1 MFIVFLRFSQN
12 RSKAKDL
19 MVAHNEWIQ
28 RGFDEG
34 VFLLVGSLQP
44 QLGGTVL
51 AYATTREA
59 LEARVASDPFVQ
71 HDVVTA
77 EVFEVSPSKM
87 DARLTFLSS
96 ERSQ

>member
-1 MFIVFLRFSQN
+1 MFVVFLRFSQN

-19 MVAHNEWIQ
+19 MAAHNDWIQ
-28 RGFDEG
+28 HGFDEG

-51 AYATTREA
+51 AHATTREE
-59 LEARVASDPFVQ
+59 LEARVASDPFVE
-71 HDVVTA
+71 HDVVKA
-77 EVFEVSPSKM
+77 EIFEVSPSKM
-87 DARLTFLSS
+87 DARLSFLSP